1 MRALWL
7 VAVALVGIAVF
18 LWLDAREPRRRA
30 PDRDGLIEE
39 TPPDRTGAG
48 PDADREARLVVVG
61 RDPDAADRLRLEVI
75 DESGAPFPTEI
86 SLWRLGRDRD
96 TWIGKRAA
104 PWDAN
109 VGEGTYRAICLA
121 ARRDIPDPPPFLVRG
136 RTHVRLVAPRPR
148 DSEVLLRVYRA
159 DGRPVKRGLLAIRGR
174 NRQVRDP
181 QYALSGN
188 RGFESIAALEHAM
201 QKQRIALWPDGLVQP
216 VADIPNRVPLKR
228 SVNPVSGRAVEMRYL
243 ADVDN
248 RFEPLNGTE
257 TPPVW
262 SPDGPAL
269 VARAVAG
276 LRQFLAISEL
286 SRIDRWLNA
295 QPAADATLDAA
306 CDLDGAAFDEAG
318 KVRINC
324 TDSDVSLRGLLYR
337 TTRDEP
343 WRGRARLIV
352 GESDLGNI
360 ELNAVAQN
368 ADVTLAASRKSDPLT
383 IRLPDGRAL
392 GSMSLSGSHAI
403 DRQATLT
410 VRLHRD
416 FERLVERVERLV
428 QSKPALFGEGPFQ
441 RGALMPYLQA
451 ADTNAVTAAACCTQE
466 LPIANDT
473 VATLDQ
479 LPPALL
485 PQNVPGKARGE
496 KFSEPK

>member
-181 QYALSGN
+181 RPDWLRPRQADVIEETAHAPNATPGRVQLDGGSGFLVGTAKGDTHATAHELSA
-188 RGFESIAALEHAM
+188 RFSIPGHSTV
-201 QKQRIALWPDGLVQP
+201 RIRAKGDAQGPQTLVA
-216 VADIPNRVPLKR
+216 VVVPLR
-228 SVNPVSGRAVEMRYL
+228 TL
-243 ADVDN
+243 L
-248 RFEPLNGTE
+248 RF
-257 TPPVW
+257 V
-262 SPDGPAL
+262 
-269 VARAVAG
+269 
-276 LRQFLAISEL
+276 
-286 SRIDRWLNA
+286 
-295 QPAADATLDAA
+295 
-306 CDLDGAAFDEAG
+306 
-318 KVRINC
+318 
-324 TDSDVSLRGLLYR
+324 
-337 TTRDEP
+337 
-343 WRGRARLIV
+343 
-352 GESDLGNI
+352 
-360 ELNAVAQN
+360 
-368 ADVTLAASRKSDPLT
+368 
-383 IRLPDGRAL
+383 RLPD
-392 GSMSLSGSHAI
+392 HI
-403 DRQATLT
+403 DAS
-410 VRLHRD
+410 VVAVEAYCFAERD
-416 FERLVERVERLV
+416 TAWDRVPV
-428 QSKPALFGEGPFQ
+428 SVGV
-441 RGALMPYLQA
+441 
-451 ADTNAVTAAACCTQE
+451 D
-466 LPIANDT
+466 
-473 VATLDQ
+473 
-479 LPPALL
+479 
-485 PQNVPGKARGE
+485 VPGYRHLRFEYVVAAPPT
-496 KFSEPK
+496 EPFAPTTEPSRPPR